1 MGRSAALFAILIMM
15 TLAGE
20 SLASLK
26 VGFYNG
32 KCGKNDIESI
42 VFSIVKSKF
51 IKDPTLVAALLRMQ
65 FHDCFVRCLLYS
77 FCVRPYSDGPRPEI
91 NGCDASLLL
100 DGRSSEKTAPPNG
113 SVRGYEV
120 IDAVKAALER
130 VCPGVV
136 SCADIIAIA
145 TRVSVVMA
153 GGRWYNVE
161 TGRRDGRV
169 SLASDANANLPGPTI
184 PVRSAI
190 QAFAAKGIGKEDLVL
205 LLGGHTVGIAHCS
218 LFQSRLYSFNGV
230 SGRTDPSMSPSL
242 VPFLKRVCPRSGS
255 GANSVFLDQSSP
267 KSANVVDNGFYKAI
281 VARKGILQIDQMLA
295 LDPSTKSIVSKYAAD
310 NSLFQ
315 VKFGQAM
322 VKLGRIGVLTGSQ
335 GQIRKSCHR
344 VK

>member
-1 MGRSAALFAILIMM
+1 MM

-20 SLASLK
+20 SIASLK

-42 VFSIVKSKF
+42 VFRIVKSKF

-65 FHDCFVRCLLYS
+65 FHDCFVR
-77 FCVRPYSDGPRPEI
+77 
-91 NGCDASLLL
+91 GCDASLLL

-130 VCPGVV
+130 V
-136 SCADIIAIA
+136 
-145 TRVSVVMA
+145 

-169 SLASDANANLPGPTI
+169 SLASDANANLPRPTI

-190 QAFAAKGIGKEDLVL
+190 QAFVAKGIGKEDLVL

-230 SGRTDPSMSPSL
+230 SGRTDPSMNPSL

-255 GANSVFLDQSSP
+255 GGNSVFLDQSSP
-267 KSANVVDNGFYKAI
+267 KSANIVDNGFYKAI

-315 VKFGQAM
+315 IKFGQAM